1 MRVVGDSV
9 PADRAPSHE
18 LGEDDA
24 GREGTMRIM
33 CEGVEGVEVMCQLAK
48 VLIAKDR

>member
-1 MRVVGDSV
+1 MRAVGDSA

-24 GREGTMRIM
+24 GREGTMRMI
-33 CEGVEGVEVMCQLAK
+33 CEGVEGVEVICQLAK
-48 VLIAKDR
+48 MLIAKDR

>member
-1 MRVVGDSV
+1 MRAVGDPV
-9 PADRAPSHE
+9 PADRSPSHE

-48 VLIAKDR
+48 LLIAKDR